1 LSTVKGDLVMAEYLV
16 SGYYGDNNAG
26 DEAILAGIIRSIRE
40 LDPEATFTVISL
52 KAARTRA
59 IHGVKAVS
67 RNDFQNTW
75 RAIGQADLL
84 ISGGG
89 SLLQDVTSTKSLVY
103 YLGIMTMGRLQRTPV
118 MVYAQGIGPITRPV
132 GRLAVPRVFNG
143 VAMITVRDQES
154 AQTLSRLGA
163 IRPDVTVTADA
174 ALALGP
180 SDPDWGAALLR
191 EAGVST
197 DRLIVGVSVRP
208 WHHGGGDWQEPL
220 AQALDR
226 IAVETGG
233 QVVFVPMQQPN
244 DVRVAQ
250 SVAAR
255 MSELAIV
262 VQGEITHTHIQAMVA
277 RCDLLVGMRYHAL
290 VFAAM
295 NGVPLVGLSYDPKND
310 SFLRAVGEAAAG
322 RTAGLSAD
330 GLVAAAR
337 HCLERSAEIR
347 ARLLLRIAD
356 LTPLSRRNAELAV
369 QVVQKRRTVR

>member
-1 LSTVKGDLVMAEYLV
+1 MAEYLV

-26 DEAILAGIIRSIRE
+26 DEAILAGIIRSVRDN
-40 LDPEATFTVISL
+40 DPDATFTVISL

-103 YLGIMTMGRLQRTPV
+103 YLGIITMGRLQRTPV
-118 MVYAQGIGPITRPV
+118 MVYAQGIGPIARPV
-132 GRLAVPRVFNG
+132 GRLTVPRVFNG
-143 VAMITVRDQES
+143 VAMITVRDEES
-154 AQTLSRLGA
+154 AVTLSRLGK
-163 IRPDVTVTADA
+163 IRPAVTVTADA
-174 ALALGP
+174 ALSLGP
-180 SDPDWGAALLR
+180 SDPEWGAALLR
-191 EAGVST
+191 NFGVNT
-197 DRLIVGVSVRP
+197 ERLILGVSVRP
-208 WHHGGGDWQEPL
+208 WLHGGGEWQAPL

-226 IAVETGG
+226 IVGETGG
-233 QVVFVPMQQPN
+233 QVVFIPMQQPN
-244 DVRVAQ
+244 DVNVAR

-255 MSELAIV
+255 MSESAIV
-262 VQGEITHTHIQAMVA
+262 VQGEFSHTHIQAMVG
-277 RCDLLVGMRYHAL
+277 RSDLLIGMRYHAL

-295 NGVPLVGLSYDPKND
+295 NGVPMVGLSYDPKND
-310 SFLRAVGEAAAG
+310 SFLRSVGEEAAG

-337 HCLERSAEIR
+337 QCFERSTEIR
-347 ARLLLRIAD
+347 ARLLSRIAE
-356 LTPLSRRNAELAV
+356 LTPLSLRNAELAV
-369 QVVQKRRTVR
+369 QVLRQRGTLR

>member
-1 LSTVKGDLVMAEYLV
+1 MAEYLV

-26 DEAILAGIIRSIRE
+26 DEAILAGIIRSVRE

-59 IHGVKAVS
+59 IHGVQAVS

-75 RAIGQADLL
+75 RAIGRADLL

-103 YLGIMTMGRLQRTPV
+103 YLGIITLGRLQRTPV

-132 GRLAVPRVFNG
+132 GRLLVPRVFNG
-143 VAMITVRDQES
+143 VARITVRDQES
-154 AQTLSRLGA
+154 SETLSRLGA
-163 IRPDVTVTADA
+163 IAPAVTVTADA

-180 SDPDWGAALLR
+180 SDPDWGATLLR
-191 EAGVST
+191 GAGVST
-197 DRLIVGVSVRP
+197 DRLILGVSVRP
-208 WHHGGGDWQEPL
+208 WHHGGGDWQAPL

-226 IAVETGG
+226 IALETSG
-233 QVVFVPMQQPN
+233 QVVFIPMQQPN
-244 DVRVAQ
+244 DVIVAQ
-250 SVAAR
+250 SIAAR
-255 MSELAIV
+255 MTEPAVV
-262 VQGEITHTHIQAMVA
+262 VQGEYTHAHIQAMVA
-277 RCDLLVGMRYHAL
+277 RCDLLIGMRYHAL

-310 SFLRAVGEAAAG
+310 SFLRSIGETAAG
-322 RTAGLSAD
+322 RTAGLTAN
-330 GLVAAAR
+330 GLVAAVR
-337 HCLERSAEIR
+337 YCLERPAEIR
-347 ARLLLRIAD
+347 AKLLSRISD

-369 QVVQKRRTVR
+369 DVLKKRGTL